1 MGRPVPTIFPY
12 CPILGLSGSR
22 LRAARDQIE
31 GNMKKWQVHI
41 AIYSVIFFVSLTL
54 STASQQG
61 AAGSNPGAA
70 AGTQSSQ
77 TSPGD
82 KADPD
87 TPEADDSLKLTDDQK
102 ARIKSI
108 REDAQD
114 QLKAMQKDKT
124 LNDDQRQKKAK
135 QIKMDTRKNVWSVL
149 TAEQRTIWAEEA
161 RQRRE
166 AKSRGT
172 PQ

>member
-1 MGRPVPTIFPY
+1 LAWQKKDRGKH
-12 CPILGLSGSR
+12 
-22 LRAARDQIE
+22 
-31 GNMKKWQVHI
+31 MKKWLLSAVI
-41 AIYSVIFFVSLTL
+41 LSVALFVSLRL
-54 STASQQG
+54 GAASQQG
-61 AAGSNPGAA
+61 GSNSNPGAA
-70 AGTQSSQ
+70 ASTRSPQA
-77 TSPGD
+77 SPGD

-108 REDAQD
+108 REDAQE
-114 QLKAMQKDKT
+114 QVKAMQKDKT
-124 LNDDQRQKKAK
+124 LSDDQRQKKAK
-135 QIKMDTRKNVWSVL
+135 QIKMDTRKQVWSVL

-166 AKSRGT
+166 AKNHSS

>member
-1 MGRPVPTIFPY
+1 
-12 CPILGLSGSR
+12 
-22 LRAARDQIE
+22 
-31 GNMKKWQVHI
+31 MKKWQVLM
-41 AIYSVIFFVSLTL
+41 AISGVTFFVSLTL
-54 STASQQG
+54 SAASQQG
-61 AAGSNPGAA
+61 ASGSNPGAT
-70 AGTQSSQ
+70 AGAQSSQ
-77 TSPGD
+77 ASPGD

-87 TPEADDSLKLTDDQK
+87 TPEADDSLQLTDDQK

-108 REDAQD
+108 RQDTQD

-135 QIKMDTRKNVWSVL
+135 QIRMDTRKNVWSVL

-166 AKSRGT
+166 AKTRGT

>member
-1 MGRPVPTIFPY
+1 
-12 CPILGLSGSR
+12 
-22 LRAARDQIE
+22 
-31 GNMKKWQVHI
+31 MKKWQVLM
-41 AIYSVIFFVSLTL
+41 AISSVTFFVSLTM
-54 STASQQG
+54 SAASQQG
-61 AAGSNPGAA
+61 ASGSNPGAT
-70 AGTQSSQ
+70 AGAQSSQ

-114 QLKAMQKDKT
+114 QQKAMQKDKT

-135 QIKMDTRKNVWSVL
+135 QIRMDTRKNVWSVL

-166 AKSRGT
+166 AKTRGT

>member
-1 MGRPVPTIFPY
+1 
-12 CPILGLSGSR
+12 
-22 LRAARDQIE
+22 
-31 GNMKKWQVHI
+31 MKKWLLSAVVL
-41 AIYSVIFFVSLTL
+41 SVGIFSSL
-54 STASQQG
+54 SPGAASQG
-61 AAGSNPGAA
+61 GSGSNPGAA
-70 AGTQSSQ
+70 ASTR
-77 TSPGD
+77 SPQASPSD

-108 REDAQD
+108 RDDAQD
-114 QLKAMQKDKT
+114 QVKAMQKDKT
-124 LNDDQRQKKAK
+124 LSDEQRQKKAK
-135 QIKMDTRKNVWSVL
+135 QIKMDTRKQVWSVL

-166 AKSRGT
+166 AKNHAS

>member
-1 MGRPVPTIFPY
+1 
-12 CPILGLSGSR
+12 
-22 LRAARDQIE
+22 
-31 GNMKKWQVHI
+31 MKKWQVLM
-41 AIYSVIFFVSLTL
+41 AISSVTFFVSLTL
-54 STASQQG
+54 SAAWQQG
-61 AAGSNPGAA
+61 ASGSNPSATAGA
-70 AGTQSSQ
+70 QSSQ
-77 TSPGD
+77 ASPGD

-87 TPEADDSLKLTDDQK
+87 TPEADDSLQLTDDQK

-108 REDAQD
+108 RQDTQD

-135 QIKMDTRKNVWSVL
+135 QIKMDTRKNVWAVL

-166 AKSRGT
+166 AKTRGT

>member
-1 MGRPVPTIFPY
+1 
-12 CPILGLSGSR
+12 
-22 LRAARDQIE
+22 
-31 GNMKKWQVHI
+31 MKKWQVLM
-41 AIYSVIFFVSLTL
+41 AVSSVTFFVSLTL
-54 STASQQG
+54 SAAAQQG
-61 AAGSNPGAA
+61 ASGSSPHTSASSP
-70 AGTQSSQ
+70 TSQ

-102 ARIKSI
+102 TRIKSI
-108 REDAQD
+108 RDDAQV

-124 LNDDQRQKKAK
+124 LNDDQKQKKAK

-166 AKSRGT
+166 AKTRGT

>member
-1 MGRPVPTIFPY
+1 
-12 CPILGLSGSR
+12 
-22 LRAARDQIE
+22 
-31 GNMKKWQVHI
+31 MKKWQVLM
-41 AIYSVIFFVSLTL
+41 AISSVTLFVNLTL
-54 STASQQG
+54 SAAPQQG
-61 AAGSNPGAA
+61 TSGSNPGAA
-70 AGTQSSQ
+70 GAQSSQ
-77 TSPGD
+77 SSPGD

-108 REDAQD
+108 RDDAQV

-124 LNDDQRQKKAK
+124 LNDDQKQKKAK

-166 AKSRGT
+166 AKTRGT

>member
-1 MGRPVPTIFPY
+1 
-12 CPILGLSGSR
+12 
-22 LRAARDQIE
+22 
-31 GNMKKWQVHI
+31 MKKWLVF
-41 AIYSVIFFVSLTL
+41 AMIFGATFCIGRRL
-54 STASQQG
+54 SAAPQQ
-61 AAGSNPGAA
+61 AGSGSTPHTSASA
-70 AGTQSSQ
+70 PSSQ
-77 TSPGD
+77 TPQVD

-108 REDAQD
+108 RDDGQE

-124 LNDDQRQKKAK
+124 LNDEQRQKKAK

-166 AKSRGT
+166 AKNHAS

>member
-1 MGRPVPTIFPY
+1 
-12 CPILGLSGSR
+12 
-22 LRAARDQIE
+22 
-31 GNMKKWQVHI
+31 MKKWLLSAVVL
-41 AIYSVIFFVSLTL
+41 SVGLFPSL
-54 STASQQG
+54 SPGAASQQG
-61 AAGSNPGAA
+61 GAGSSPSAA
-70 AGTQSSQ
+70 ASTR
-77 TSPGD
+77 SPQGSPSD

-108 REDAQD
+108 RDDAQD
-114 QLKAMQKDKT
+114 QVKAMQKDKT
-124 LNDDQRQKKAK
+124 LSDEQRQKKAK
-135 QIKMDTRKNVWSVL
+135 QIKMDTRKQVWSVL

-166 AKSRGT
+166 AKNHAS

>member
-1 MGRPVPTIFPY
+1 
-12 CPILGLSGSR
+12 
-22 LRAARDQIE
+22 
-31 GNMKKWQVHI
+31 MKKWQVLI
-41 AIYSVIFFVSLTL
+41 AISSVIFFVSLTL
-54 STASQQG
+54 SAAPQQG
-61 AAGSNPGAA
+61 ASGSNPGTA
-70 AGTQSSQ
+70 AGAQSSR

-102 ARIKSI
+102 ARIRSI

-124 LNDDQRQKKAK
+124 LNDDQKQKKAK

-166 AKSRGT
+166 PKTRGT
-172 PQ
+172 SQ

>member
-1 MGRPVPTIFPY
+1 
-12 CPILGLSGSR
+12 
-22 LRAARDQIE
+22 
-31 GNMKKWQVHI
+31 MKKWLL
-41 AIYSVIFFVSLTL
+41 SVAVLSVGLFSSL
-54 STASQQG
+54 SPGAASQQG
-61 AAGSNPGAA
+61 GSGTSPSAA
-70 AGTQSSQ
+70 AGTR
-77 TSPGD
+77 SPQASPSD

-114 QLKAMQKDKT
+114 QVKAMQKDKT
-124 LNDDQRQKKAK
+124 LSDEQRQKKAK
-135 QIKMDTRKNVWSVL
+135 QIKMDTRKQVWSVL

-166 AKSRGT
+166 AKNHAS